1 MKTTHKFKENFLI
14 NSSDTGRFIVK
25 SFKTGKEYFIEPIG
39 DPHIEWGS
47 LDPASKEMNNKKGW
61 KKYKGSI
68 EKEESLITKENG
80 FDNIYEL
87 KPGESPLGFIEKLDN
102 EYLISL
108 SK

>member
-25 SFKTGKEYFIEPIG
+25 SLKTGKEYFIEPIG
-39 DPHIEWGS
+39 DPHVEWGS
-47 LDPASKEMNNKKGW
+47 LDPASKTMSTKKGW

-68 EKEESLITKENG
+68 EKNESLITKENG
-80 FDNIYEL
+80 FNDIYEL
-87 KPGESPLGFIEKLDN
+87 TPGQSPLGFIEELDN
-102 EYLISL
+102 KYLLSL